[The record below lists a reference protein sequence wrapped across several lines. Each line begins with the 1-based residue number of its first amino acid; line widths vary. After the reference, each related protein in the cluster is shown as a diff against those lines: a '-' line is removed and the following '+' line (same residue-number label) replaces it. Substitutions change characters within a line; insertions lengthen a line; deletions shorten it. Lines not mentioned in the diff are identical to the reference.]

1 MKKLL
6 ENKKLFRLLSIIP
19 ITILY
24 LILFYG
30 IFISMVRSFGIYDA
44 IGLNKFT
51 LKYLIDIVNNKEIQL
66 AIIRTF
72 IVAFVEAIVSVVIA
86 TLISVYLIKNKI
98 TNHNI
103 LYMPIAIPHI
113 IVAMMMIILFAQNGF
128 ISRIF
133 YHLGLIKNS
142 QEFNTILNDKYNIGV
157 IVAYIFKGT
166 AYVLSVIYLIMK
178 KNDYRYFEAAK
189 LMNVNY
195 GRYVR
200 DILIPTS
207 MDSLIT
213 SFLILFSFSFGAYEL
228 PFMIGNTSNKLLP
241 VIAYEKYLSPNLYD
255 KPVFLSMNLVMI
267 VIGLIILIIYKR
279 ILDNANTKK

>member
-6 ENKKLFRLLSIIP
+6 DNKKLFRLLSIIP

-30 IFISMVRSFGIYDA
+30 IFISIVRSFGIYDA

-72 IVAFVEAIVSVVIA
+72 VAAFVEAIVSVVLA
-86 TLISVYLIKNKI
+86 TLISVYLIKNRI

-103 LYMPIAIPHI
+103 LYTPIAIPHI

-133 YHLGLIKNS
+133 YHFGLIKNS

-178 KNDYRYFEAAK
+178 KNDYRYFEVAK
-189 LMNVNY
+189 LINVNY
-195 GRYVR
+195 GRYVI

-228 PFMIGNTSNKLLP
+228 PFMIGNTKNKLLP

-255 KPVFLSMNLVMI
+255 KPIFLSMNLVMI

>member
-6 ENKKLFRLLSIIP
+6 ENKKIIRLLAIVP

-30 IFISMVRSFGIYDA
+30 IFISIVRSFGIYEA

-51 LKYLIDIVNNKEIQL
+51 LKYLIDIIKNREIQF
-66 AIIRTF
+66 AVIRTF
-72 IVAFVEAIVSVVIA
+72 IVSFVEALASVIIA

-98 TNHNI
+98 VNHNI
-103 LYMPIAIPHI
+103 LYTPIAIPHI
-113 IVAMMMIILFAQNGF
+113 VVAMMMIILFAQNGF

-133 YHLGLIKNS
+133 YHLGIIKNS
-142 QEFNTILNDKYNIGV
+142 HEFKTILNDKYNIGV

-178 KNDYRYFEAAK
+178 KNDYRYFEVAK
-189 LMNVNY
+189 LMNVNF

-207 MDSLIT
+207 MDSIIT

-228 PFMIGNTSNKLLP
+228 PFMIGNTSNKLLS

-255 KPVFLSMNLVMI
+255 KPIFLSINLVMI
-267 VIGLIILIIYKR
+267 TIGLIILIIYKR

>member
-6 ENKKLFRLLSIIP
+6 ENKKIFRVLSIIP

-30 IFISMVRSFGIYDA
+30 IFISIVRSFGIYDA

-51 LKYLIDIVNNKEIQL
+51 LKYLIDIVNNKEIHF
-66 AIIRTF
+66 AVIRTF
-72 IVAFVEAIVSVVIA
+72 VVAFVEAIVSVAIA

-98 TNHNI
+98 TNNNI
-103 LYMPIAIPHI
+103 LYTPIVIPHI

-142 QEFNTILNDKYNIGV
+142 HEFNTILNDKYNIGV
-157 IVAYIFKGT
+157 IVAYIFKGI

-178 KNDYRYFEAAK
+178 KNDYRYFEVAK

-195 GRYVR
+195 RRYVI

-207 MDSLIT
+207 MDSLTT

-255 KPVFLSMNLVMI
+255 KPVFLSINLVMI

>member
-6 ENKKLFRLLSIIP
+6 ENKKWFRLLSIIP

-30 IFISMVRSFGIYDA
+30 IFISIVRSFGIYDA
-44 IGLNKFT
+44 IGLNNFT
-51 LKYLIDIVNNKEIQL
+51 LKYLMDIVNNKEIFN

-72 IVAFVEAIVSVVIA
+72 IVASVEAIASVIIA

-103 LYMPIAIPHI
+103 LYAPIAIPHI
-113 IVAMMMIILFAQNGF
+113 VVAMMMIILFAQNGF

-133 YHLGLIKNS
+133 YHLKLINNS
-142 QEFNTILNDKYNIGV
+142 QEFKTILNDKYNIGV

-166 AYVLSVIYLIMK
+166 AYVLSVIYIIMK
-178 KNDYRYFEAAK
+178 KNDYRYFEVAK
-189 LMNVNY
+189 LMKVNY
-195 GRYVR
+195 RRYVK

-213 SFLILFSFSFGAYEL
+213 SFLILFSFSFGAYEI
-228 PFMIGNTSNKLLP
+228 PYMIGNTSNKLLP

-267 VIGLIILIIYKR
+267 LIGLIILIVYKR
-279 ILDNANTKK
+279 VLDNANTKK